1 MLFPSFSVF
10 SVLEQALVFHLVL
23 QLQSDVG
30 VFLAVVPCF
39 FPSSGLGRRVVGSLV
54 PEFARSAFKTGQPN
68 YIMAELKSYLRA
80 IVIKSP
86 PPMDSKF
93 RLDSCVLLV
102 TFLKNKNSWRMDLL
116 RDVFLY
122 DKANAI
128 NHHLK
133 QFLIA
138 NVEDAYS
145 QLEIFVLPGGLWLA
159 TAWSRELVL
168 DGPLLCSSKAA
179 LTSLEGPLH
188 ELEKQIAPTPLL
200 KSLII

>member
-1 MLFPSFSVF
+1 
-10 SVLEQALVFHLVL
+10 
-23 QLQSDVG
+23 
-30 VFLAVVPCF
+30 
-39 FPSSGLGRRVVGSLV
+39 
-54 PEFARSAFKTGQPN
+54 
-68 YIMAELKSYLRA
+68 
-80 IVIKSP
+80 
-86 PPMDSKF
+86 
-93 RLDSCVLLV
+93 
-102 TFLKNKNSWRMDLL
+102 MDLL

-168 DGPLLCSSKAA
+168 DGPLLCSNKAA